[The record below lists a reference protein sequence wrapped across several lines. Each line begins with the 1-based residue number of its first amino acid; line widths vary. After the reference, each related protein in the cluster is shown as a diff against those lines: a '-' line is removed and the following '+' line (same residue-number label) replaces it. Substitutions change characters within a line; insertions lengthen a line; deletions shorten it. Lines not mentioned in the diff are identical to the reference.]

1 MSLRTA
7 IIEDEPATARNLKF
21 LLQELDPEIEVLAIL
36 GGVKEAIAW
45 MQQHAAECDLIFMD
59 IRLNDGLS
67 LDIFGKVSI
76 DAPVIFVTAY
86 NDYALQAFKAN
97 GIDYILKPFDEDDL
111 QQALARYRR
120 LTSRPSGQSGPSG
133 SIDVTQLQQ
142 LVATLRQPPS
152 FRQSFLVHFRD
163 RLIPLTVEE
172 IAWFYTAEETSYA
185 VTGDNKKYIV
195 EGTLEA
201 LQDQLDLKAFFR
213 VNRQFIVH
221 RKSISEISQYFNG
234 RLLVKTIPESPDK
247 MLISKA
253 RVPEF
258 KAWMNT

>member
-1 MSLRTA
+1 MPLRTA

-21 LLQELDPEIEVLAIL
+21 LLQELDPGIEVLAML
-36 GGVKEAIAW
+36 GGVKEAVAW

-67 LDIFGKVSI
+67 LDIFSKVTI
-76 DAPVIFVTAY
+76 NAPVIFITAY

-97 GIDYILKPFDEDDL
+97 GIDYIMKPFDEKDL
-111 QQALARYRR
+111 EQALARYRR
-120 LTSRPSGQSGPSG
+120 LTSRPSGG
-133 SIDVTQLQQ
+133 IDVTRLQQ
-142 LVATLRQPPS
+142 LVATLRQAPT

-163 RLIPLTVEE
+163 RLMPLTVEE

-185 VTGDNKKYIV
+185 VTSDNKKYIV
-195 EGTLEA
+195 EGTLEQ
-201 LQDQLDLKAFFR
+201 LQDQLDPKAFFR
-213 VNRQFIVH
+213 VNRQFIIH
-221 RKSISEISQYFNG
+221 RRSIVEISLYFNG

-258 KAWMNT
+258 KAWMNA